1 MPLTVLVVE
10 SDEEADMERR
20 QFMRP
25 ERQLLVLPLYRDG
38 KPQRP
43 PPRVLAGRML
53 SESSGASTR
62 FINYS

>member
-10 SDEEADMERR
+10 SDEEADMKRR

-25 ERQLLVLPLYRDG
+25 ERQLLVLPLYLDG
-38 KPQRP
+38 NPQRP
-43 PPRVLAGRML
+43 PPQVLAGRML